1 MTPCRPLALLL
12 GILYAHP
19 VSAYILPATS
29 ILRRMIEQRDAME
42 VSSIR
47 VDGTLTFFGAARRDA
62 ARAFRLASA
71 GSEASSE
78 AAMMLKT
85 PGRCRL
91 EVWTPDGSRVAAIV
105 SHRRPRFEGTE
116 IAALSAVVEQVCAI
130 LGGRSGSETEGR
142 AALERHLDRLK
153 VESRRPYLARVGGQ
167 IAYVMGGPSDAQP
180 SFWVYKDSF
189 LPARLHWIDAD
200 QAAWDLRL
208 ADYSSPLT
216 GELFPRVVELSRNG
230 ELALRFNA
238 LKVNQ
243 AVLPDKLF

>member
-1 MTPCRPLALLL
+1 MKSYRPLALLL
-12 GILYAHP
+12 GILHAHP
-19 VSAYILPATS
+19 VGAYILPATS

-42 VSSIR
+42 TSSLR

-71 GSEASSE
+71 GSDASS
-78 AAMMLKT
+78 
-85 PGRCRL
+85 
-91 EVWTPDGSRVAAIV
+91 
-105 SHRRPRFEGTE
+105 E
-116 IAALSAVVEQVCAI
+116 IAALGAVVEQVCAI
-130 LGGRSGSETEGR
+130 LGGRSGSESEGR

-153 VESRRPYLARVGGQ
+153 VEARRPYLARVGGQ

-189 LPARLHWIDAD
+189 LPARVHWIDAD

>member
-1 MTPCRPLALLL
+1 MTACRPLALLL

-19 VSAYILPATS
+19 VGAYILPGTS
-29 ILRRMIEQRDAME
+29 ILRRVIEQRDAME
-42 VSSIR
+42 VANLR

-62 ARAFRLASA
+62 ARAFRLASGA
-71 GSEASSE
+71 SDASSE
-78 AAMMLKT
+78 AAMMVKA
-85 PGRCRL
+85 PGRCRI
-91 EVWTPDGSRVAAIV
+91 EVWTPDGSRVAAIF
-105 SHRRPRFEGTE
+105 SRRRARFEGTE
-116 IAALSAVVEQVCAI
+116 ISALGTAVEQVCAI
-130 LGGRSGSETEGR
+130 LGGRSGSEAEGR
-142 AALERHLDRLK
+142 AALERHLDILK
-153 VESRRPYLARVGGQ
+153 VDWRRPFLARVGGQ
-167 IAYVMGGPSDAQP
+167 IAYVMGGASDTQP

-189 LPARLHWIDAD
+189 LPARLRWIDAEK
-200 QAAWDLRL
+200 AAWDLRL

>member
-1 MTPCRPLALLL
+1 MSACRPLALLL
-12 GILYAHP
+12 GILHAHP
-19 VSAYILPATS
+19 VGAYILPTTS
-29 ILRRMIEQRDAME
+29 VLRRMIEQRDAME
-42 VSSIR
+42 VSSLR

-71 GSEASSE
+71 GSDASSE

-85 PGRCRL
+85 PGRCRI
-91 EVWTPDGSRVAAIV
+91 EVWTPDGSRVAAV
-105 SHRRPRFEGTE
+105 FSHRRARFEGTE
-116 IAALSAVVEQVCAI
+116 IVALGAVVEQVCAI

-153 VESRRPYLARVGGQ
+153 VDSRRPSLARVGGQ

-189 LPARLHWIDAD
+189 LPARLRWIDAD
-200 QAAWDLRL
+200 QAVWDLRL

-230 ELALRFNA
+230 ELAIRFNA

>member
-1 MTPCRPLALLL
+1 
-12 GILYAHP
+12 
-19 VSAYILPATS
+19 V
-29 ILRRMIEQRDAME
+29 
-42 VSSIR
+42 
-47 VDGTLTFFGAARRDA
+47 
-62 ARAFRLASA
+62 
-71 GSEASSE
+71 
-78 AAMMLKT
+78 
-85 PGRCRL
+85 
-91 EVWTPDGSRVAAIV
+91 
-105 SHRRPRFEGTE
+105 RFEGTE
-116 IAALSAVVEQVCAI
+116 IAALGAVVEQVCAI
-130 LGGRSGSETEGR
+130 LGGRSGSESEGR
-142 AALERHLDRLK
+142 AAVERHLDRLK
-153 VESRRPYLARVGGQ
+153 VDSRRPYLARVGGQ
-167 IAYVMGGPSDAQP
+167 IAYVLGGPSDAQS